1 MYLAELA
8 CLAMERKDEILG
20 EIRKL
25 LDEQLAALTKTMS
38 PAEVVGY
45 IERKK
50 QIDELLE
57 EMARNGFSRR

>member
-1 MYLAELA
+1 
-8 CLAMERKDEILG
+8 MERKDEILA

-25 LDEQLAALTKTMS
+25 LDEQLAALAKAMS

-50 QIDELLE
+50 RIDELLQE
-57 EMARNGFSRR
+57 IARNGFGSR

>member
-1 MYLAELA
+1 
-8 CLAMERKDEILG
+8 MERKDEILG